1 MKKIFL
7 TMLIAFTS
15 MIYTSAYN
23 HVDNI
28 DSLNRVNTVCVG
40 MPSTI
45 KMHEGDTFKISIR
58 ALYPEME
65 ERIRYNINDS
75 ILNIWFDDISP
86 NIENINSKDI
96 RIYLV
101 IPNKNTE
108 IRATSNL
115 LVTSKENKKKE
126 LANYEND

>member
-23 HVDNI
+23 HVDNR
-28 DSLNRVNTVCVG
+28 DSLNRVNTICVG

-45 KMHEGDTFKISIR
+45 KMYEGDTFKISIR
-58 ALYPEME
+58 TLYPEME

-108 IRATSNL
+108 VRATSNL

-126 LANYEND
+126 LTSYEND